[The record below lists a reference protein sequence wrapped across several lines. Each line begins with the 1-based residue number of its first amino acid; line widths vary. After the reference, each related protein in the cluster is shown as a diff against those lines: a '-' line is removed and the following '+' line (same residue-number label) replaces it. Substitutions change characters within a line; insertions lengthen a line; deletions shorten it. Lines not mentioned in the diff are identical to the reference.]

1 MSYLKFF
8 PVFKGIFKTYYIYHI
23 FCFPTRV
30 FKKILKILFLLIFS
44 HRILGENKF
53 KYDQQIVIHSNLLM
67 SFPFEVFPHISLQS
81 MIFHIIFSLYFSHW
95 VLKEF

>member
-1 MSYLKFF
+1 MSYLKFS
-8 PVFKGIFKTYYIYHI
+8 PIFKGIFKIYYIYHI

-67 SFPFEVFPHISLQS
+67 SFPFEVFL
-81 MIFHIIFSLYFSHW
+81 L
-95 VLKEF
+95 